1 MWIEKIKV
9 SPTRVAQAVEPTL
22 SDDAASELRAV
33 LDELRSQPDDAR
45 AVFAEAQASQYL
57 AMADNM
63 QAQID
68 ALPHPVVIEQP
79 KGAATIETYTVVH
92 GREGYMMGIVV
103 GRDSEGRRFIANTPT
118 DEATLRGLE
127 ASEAVGRTG
136 TVGRSEDGAR
146 NIFVPD

>member
-1 MWIEKIKV
+1 MFFAHSTPRADQSDWQALPDHLQSVGEWAGQFA
-9 SPTRVAQAVEPTL
+9 RVFGAQAL
-22 SDDAASELRAV
+22 
-33 LDELRSQPDDAR
+33 
-45 AVFAEAQASQYL
+45 
-57 AMADNM
+57 
-63 QAQID
+63 
-68 ALPHPVVIEQP
+68 
-79 KGAATIETYTVVH
+79 
-92 GREGYMMGIVV
+92 GIVI